1 MINPPGRTRFLSN
14 RNLNRCLATEIRF
27 ALNSNCGFILRPS
40 EWNARFQA
48 GLLLVLVHERVMIAF
63 KTRSF
68 EIITHLVNIDGHF
81 HHIFFIIAI
90 FPNKKTL

>member
-1 MINPPGRTRFLSN
+1 M
-14 RNLNRCLATEIRF
+14 
-27 ALNSNCGFILRPS
+27 
-40 EWNARFQA
+40 
-48 GLLLVLVHERVMIAF
+48 LVLVHERVMIAF

-90 FPNKKTL
+90 FPKKKTL

>member
-1 MINPPGRTRFLSN
+1 M
-14 RNLNRCLATEIRF
+14 
-27 ALNSNCGFILRPS
+27 
-40 EWNARFQA
+40 
-48 GLLLVLVHERVMIAF
+48 LVLVHERVMIAF

-68 EIITHLVNIDGHF
+68 GIITHFVNIDGHF

>member
-1 MINPPGRTRFLSN
+1 M
-14 RNLNRCLATEIRF
+14 
-27 ALNSNCGFILRPS
+27 
-40 EWNARFQA
+40 
-48 GLLLVLVHERVMIAF
+48 LVLVHERVMIAF

-68 EIITHLVNIDGHF
+68 ETITHLVNIDGHF

>member
-1 MINPPGRTRFLSN
+1 M
-14 RNLNRCLATEIRF
+14 
-27 ALNSNCGFILRPS
+27 
-40 EWNARFQA
+40 
-48 GLLLVLVHERVMIAF
+48 LVLVHERVMIAF

-90 FPNKKTL
+90 FPNKKTLQYRFFHLSIIAYFNTTLLTGYLPFKLFERASLSISAGG